1 MRLIRWIL
9 PASSV
14 LLAIALLALAFIT
27 LDGSRSQVG
36 NVAQVRRS
44 FIEWGESPEWQQ
56 FVILSAIQ
64 RRAVELNR
72 LRELPDTPARTDH
85 SDSGPQDNNN
95 DETALNVQASA
106 PAGPIDSGELK
117 LPVAALHEKPPAIE
131 PPQRVQSHNQNQIKG
146 VRHRARALV
155 RRQLVRQQNFSEQ
168 PFGNQTGQ
176 RPAVNTNNY
185 SSNWQARQV
194 PPLKTKNYDGDQTG
208 QIPITNY

>member
-9 PASSV
+9 PVSSV

-27 LDGSRSQVG
+27 LDGSRSQLG

-106 PAGPIDSGELK
+106 PAGPIDSGELE
-117 LPVAALHEKPPAIE
+117 LPVAALPEKPPAIE
-131 PPQRVQSHNQNQIKG
+131 PPQRVKSHNQNQIKG
-146 VRHRARALV
+146 VRHRARGLA
-155 RRQLVRQQNFSEQ
+155 RRQLVPQQNFSEQ
-168 PFGNQTGQ
+168 PFGKQTAQ
-176 RPAVNTNNY
+176 RPAINTNNY

>member
-1 MRLIRWIL
+1 MLPIRWIL
-9 PASSV
+9 PVSSV

-44 FIEWGESPEWQQ
+44 FIEWGERPEWQQ
-56 FVILSAIQ
+56 FVILGAIQ
-64 RRAVELNR
+64 RRAVELTR

-85 SDSGPQDNNN
+85 SDSGLKDNH
-95 DETALNVQASA
+95 DEAALNVQAPA
-106 PAGPIDSGELK
+106 PADPIDSGELE
-117 LPVAALHEKPPAIE
+117 LPVAALPEKPPAIE
-131 PPQRVQSHNQNQIKG
+131 PPQRVKSHNQNRVKG
-146 VRHRARALV
+146 VRPRFRVLA

-185 SSNWQARQV
+185 SGNWQARQV
-194 PPLKTKNYDGDQTG
+194 PTAKTNNYFDNQTG
-208 QIPITNY
+208 QIPTTNY